1 MVATFRRQTL
11 AGEMLVLQLAIVV
24 VVLVAVAAVSLAQ
37 SEATFDRVEGRRV
50 SALAEQLAANP
61 LVRGQL
67 VLPLPREA
75 LAPLVNATQ
84 SQSGVTSVTV
94 ADADG
99 QIVSSTDPTAIGEA
113 LPLGD
118 GAVEGRGWSGELTL
132 DGGRERVAQVPVLG
146 ATRENLGRHLGT
158 VMIGEASPT
167 VWQRLSGASSYLLAY
182 LGIASGLGLAGS
194 LLLARRVKRQTL
206 GLEPREIAGLA
217 EHREAMLYGIAEGVV
232 ALDPQHRL
240 TLVNEM
246 GRRLLDLPE
255 DCVGRSLADLGVEG
269 RLRDVLAGDR
279 DGAADKRDE
288 VVIRHGRV
296 LVMNR
301 MTVRKDGRLLGSV
314 TTLRDRT
321 ELARLEREIGSFRS
335 SSELLRAQAHEF
347 ANQLHT
353 ISGLIQI
360 GEQEEVVRYIRA
372 LNQRRQSLDITLS
385 RRVRDTTVAALL
397 MAKSS
402 QAAERKVH
410 LRISDN
416 TALDRLTPEDAA
428 DVATVVGNL
437 VDNAV
442 DAAAVGGDVRPEG
455 RGGSW
460 RGSLRGGGGEDRRD
474 GRRSAP
480 DGDRRNGPT
489 DGPGGNRHDSQPGGR
504 EDDRRDSQPGEHDDD
519 QRDDQPGGPD
529 EERRNTHTGGPGE
542 TRHDSQP
549 GTPGETR
556 HDSQPGTPGETRHD
570 SQPGTPGETRHDSQP
585 GTPGETRHDGRPG
598 GRGTPRRGGRPS
610 GPDQERRGGRTGGRD
625 GGPGGGRRDGSR
637 GAWVEVELRQD
648 AASVEIA
655 VRDSGPG
662 VAPELAREVFSHG
675 FTTKAAQNG
684 ERGIG
689 LALTRLVCERH
700 GGEISVS
707 NTPDG
712 ALFTARMTVSHLTD
726 AVAEGADR

>member
-24 VVLVAVAAVSLAQ
+24 VVLLAVAAVSLAQ
-37 SEATFDRVEGRRV
+37 SEATFNRVEGRRV

-61 LVRGQL
+61 LVRSQL
-67 VLPLPREA
+67 VAPLPREA
-75 LAPLVNATQ
+75 LAPLVNSAQ

-99 QIVSSTDPTAIGEA
+99 RIVSSTNPTVIGDA
-113 LPLGD
+113 LPLGE
-118 GAVEGRGWSGELTL
+118 GAVVGRGWSGELEV
-132 DGGRERVAQVPVLG
+132 DGVRELVAQVPVLG
-146 ATRENLGRHLGT
+146 AARESLGRQLGT
-158 VMIGEASPT
+158 VMIGEASLT

-182 LGIASGLGLAGS
+182 LGVASGLGLAGS

-206 GLEPREIAGLA
+206 GLEPREITGLA

-246 GRRLLDLPE
+246 GRRLLGLPE
-255 DCVGRSLADLGVEG
+255 DCVGRSLADLGIEG
-269 RLRDVLAGDR
+269 RLRDVLAGDLQ
-279 DGAADKRDE
+279 GPADKRDE
-288 VVIRHGRV
+288 VVIRHDRV

-301 MTVRKDGRLLGSV
+301 MTVTKDGRLLGSV

-360 GEQEEVVRYIRA
+360 GEQDEVVRYIRA
-372 LNQRRQSLDITLS
+372 LNQRRQSLDVTLS
-385 RRVRDTTVAALL
+385 RRVRDTAVAALL

-402 QAAERKVH
+402 QAAERKVR
-410 LRISDN
+410 LRISDD
-416 TALDRLTPEDAA
+416 TALGRLAPEDAA

-442 DAAAVGGDVRPEG
+442 DAAAAGDGGD
-455 RGGSW
+455 
-460 RGSLRGGGGEDRRD
+460 
-474 GRRSAP
+474 
-480 DGDRRNGPT
+480 
-489 DGPGGNRHDSQPGGR
+489 
-504 EDDRRDSQPGEHDDD
+504 
-519 QRDDQPGGPD
+519 
-529 EERRNTHTGGPGE
+529 
-542 TRHDSQP
+542 
-549 GTPGETR
+549 
-556 HDSQPGTPGETRHD
+556 
-570 SQPGTPGETRHDSQP
+570 
-585 GTPGETRHDGRPG
+585 
-598 GRGTPRRGGRPS
+598 
-610 GPDQERRGGRTGGRD
+610 
-625 GGPGGGRRDGSR
+625 R

-648 AASVEIA
+648 ASTVEIA

-662 VAPELAREVFSHG
+662 VAPDLAREVFSHG
-675 FTTKAAQNG
+675 FTTKAAQKG

-700 GGEISVS
+700 GGEISVT

-726 AVAEGADR
+726 AVAEGAGR

>member
-1 MVATFRRQTL
+1 MAAVTATFRRQTL

-24 VVLVAVAAVSLAQ
+24 VVLCAVAAVSLAQ
-37 SEATFDRVEGRRV
+37 SEATFNRVEGRRV
-50 SALAEQLAANP
+50 VALAEQLAANP
-61 LVRGQL
+61 LVRSQL
-67 VLPLPREA
+67 VQPAPQRA
-75 LAPLVNATQ
+75 LAPLVNSTQ
-84 SQSGVTSVTV
+84 TQSGVTSVTV

-99 QIVSSTDPTAIGEA
+99 RIVGSTNPTAIGA
-113 LPLGD
+113 PLSLGG
-118 GAVEGRGWSGELTL
+118 GADEGRGWSGSLTV
-132 DGGRERVAQVPVLG
+132 DGGRELVAQVPVLG
-146 ATRENLGRHLGT
+146 ATQEHLGEQLGT
-158 VMIGEASPT
+158 VMIGEADPT

-182 LGIASGLGLAGS
+182 LGIASALGVAGS
-194 LLLARRVKRQTL
+194 WLLARRVKRQTL

-232 ALDPQHRL
+232 ALDPHLRL

-255 DCVGRSLADLGVEG
+255 DCVGRSLAELGIEG

-279 DGAADKRDE
+279 EGAVGGRRGEGDPVGAVGGRRGEGDPVGAVGGRRGEGDPVGAVGGRRGEGDPVATAGGRRDGGDPVGAADGRRGQDGPVGRADDRRDQ
-288 VVIRHGRV
+288 VVVRHGRV

-301 MTVRKDGRLLGSV
+301 MTVAKDGRPLGSV

-360 GEQEEVVRYIRA
+360 GEQDEVVHYIRA
-372 LNQRRQSLDITLS
+372 LNRRRQSLDVSLS
-385 RRVRDTTVAALL
+385 RRVRDTAVAALL

-402 QAAERKVH
+402 LAAERRVS
-410 LRISDN
+410 LRISDR

-442 DAAAVGGDVRPEG
+442 DAAAAQEGD
-455 RGGSW
+455 
-460 RGSLRGGGGEDRRD
+460 D
-474 GRRSAP
+474 
-480 DGDRRNGPT
+480 
-489 DGPGGNRHDSQPGGR
+489 
-504 EDDRRDSQPGEHDDD
+504 
-519 QRDDQPGGPD
+519 
-529 EERRNTHTGGPGE
+529 
-542 TRHDSQP
+542 
-549 GTPGETR
+549 
-556 HDSQPGTPGETRHD
+556 
-570 SQPGTPGETRHDSQP
+570 
-585 GTPGETRHDGRPG
+585 
-598 GRGTPRRGGRPS
+598 
-610 GPDQERRGGRTGGRD
+610 
-625 GGPGGGRRDGSR
+625 
-637 GAWVEVELRQD
+637 AWVEVELRQD
-648 AASVEIA
+648 ASSVEIV

-662 VAPELAREVFSHG
+662 VAPELAREVFAHG
-675 FTTKAAQNG
+675 FTTKAAREG

-700 GGEISVS
+700 GGEISVT

-712 ALFTARMTVSHLTD
+712 AMFTARMTVSHLTD
-726 AVAEGADR
+726 AVAEGAPR